1 MNYGKW
7 VLDCLGL
14 WQEGDYLDELE
25 KNFGT
30 DALDAE
36 EDMLEEIRICMEC
49 DRKAL
54 GNQVARCI
62 FDQVIERAVDE
73 LGMKE
78 EDFEYYCN
86 GSLDTWLRYKGE
98 DIESW
103 AEPENLCEEGG
114 SDEQ

>member
-36 EDMLEEIRICMEC
+36 EDMLEEIRICLEG
-49 DRKAL
+49 DRHAL
-54 GNQVARCI
+54 GNQVARRI
-62 FDQVIERAVDE
+62 FDRVIERAVDE
-73 LGMKE
+73 LGMNE
-78 EDFEYYCN
+78 EDFEYFCN
-86 GSLDTWLRYKGE
+86 GTDTWLRYKGE
-98 DIESW
+98 QIESW
-103 AEPENLCEEGG
+103 GQLESKCEEGG
-114 SDEQ
+114 DDEQ